1 MRERER
7 RGERVFASTS
17 RPPAAAEVAARRVAS
32 FSLSFSHSPRG
43 PRVTPTASASLLMPS
58 CMRLRDSLSKTIS
71 LASAR
76 AGVWSG

>member
-17 RPPAAAEVAARRVAS
+17 RPPAAAEVAARRVA
-32 FSLSFSHSPRG
+32 SFSHSPRG